1 MYGSVHSA
9 LEADSRMCYY
19 PAGCGKTCLFR
30 LNTAGERVFIVS
42 PPRINSGK
50 KAGHARLHGGPPL
63 GGTCPIVPQLICSQD
78 ITECQNPDYLVNR
91 ELASDVK
98 KVGVDLSVHCWYFVA
113 LIKSS
118 WKWKLC
124 CCFFLIM
131 FWLTINKG
139 LFDHSSHI

>member
-1 MYGSVHSA
+1 MF
-9 LEADSRMCYY
+9 L
-19 PAGCGKTCLFR
+19 PNQIR
-30 LNTAGERVFIVS
+30 LNTTGDRVFTVS
-42 PPRINSGK
+42 PPLIDSQFYRLCGK
-50 KAGHARLHGGPPL
+50 MAGHAWLHGGPPL
-63 GGTCPIVPQLICSQD
+63 GGICPIVPQLICSQD
-78 ITECQNPDYLVNR
+78 ITECLNPDYLVNR